1 MHKKYLISGS
11 SGFIGTNM
19 YLNLKKKGS
28 SLWCLD
34 KNLSKYKKIKEFSK
48 IDLSNE
54 KKTKKFFSQHSFD
67 YVINFAALS
76 GIIDCD
82 ENPDLAIKDN
92 ILSIRNILKYS
103 KTKKIILITSYST
116 LDEKSF
122 SFYAACKKINEQLLN
137 TIFSKKNIVIIR
149 LSNIF
154 GPYSLHKK
162 SVIHQLCK
170 SIQNKSVFN
179 IHGTGNQKRNYIF
192 VEDLVEAIL
201 EIIHKKKFKGIVNIG
216 SSDNWSIKNLIKMFN
231 KITKSKI
238 RFRNVR
244 HPLND
249 KFTKTKKIVDKPH
262 IFIKHKNFSDKLKK
276 TLDWYDDQKI

>member
-1 MHKKYLISGS
+1 MHKKYLITGS

-19 YLNLKKKGS
+19 YLNLKKKNS

-34 KNLSKYKKIKEFSK
+34 KNVSKYEKIKEFSRL
-48 IDLSNE
+48 DLSDE

-76 GIIDCD
+76 GIINCD
-82 ENPDLAIKDN
+82 KNPDLAIKDN
-92 ILSIRNILKYS
+92 ILSIRNILNYS
-103 KTKKIILITSYST
+103 KTKKIVIITSYST

-122 SFYAACKKINEQLLN
+122 SFYAACKKINEQLLDTN
-137 TIFSKKNIVIIR
+137 FSKKNIIIIR

-170 SIQNKSVFN
+170 SIQRKSIFN

-192 VEDLVEAIL
+192 VEDLIKVIL
-201 EIIHKKKFKGIVNIG
+201 VIIHKKKFKGIINIG

-231 KITKSKI
+231 KLTNSKI
-238 RFRNVR
+238 RCKNVR
-244 HPLND
+244 HPLDD

-262 IFIKHKNFSDKLKK
+262 IFIKDKNFLKKLKK
-276 TLDWYDDQKI
+276 TLDWYNDQKI